1 MTNLSTNYLGLRL
14 NNPLI
19 VSSSGLTNSVEK
31 IKKLE
36 ELGAGAVIL
45 KSLFEEQIQ
54 AEAGHMIG
62 DSSYP
67 EAQDYILK
75 YTKSNSVE
83 EYLQLIETAKKT
95 VKIPV
100 IASINCITASEWVD
114 FSENIEKAGADALEL
129 NIFFLP
135 TKKEVTSEKYEELY
149 YEVITKVRKKTGI
162 PVSIKIGM
170 QFTNLVKL
178 IHNLYI
184 RGATGVV
191 LFNRFFAPDIDIENL
206 KFTASSVFSSPSD
219 IRDSLRWVRII
230 SDQVEKIDIAA
241 STGIHDGKAAIKQIL
256 AGAKAVQ
263 VCSVLYK
270 HGVERIP
277 ILLKDISTW
286 MGHHHFK
293 SIDEFRGK
301 MNLRRIP
308 DPTIYERSQFMK
320 HYSNYQ

>member
-1 MTNLSTNYLGLRL
+1 MTNLSTNYLGLKL

-54 AEAGHMIG
+54 AEAGQMIS
-62 DSSYP
+62 DNTYP

-75 YTKSNSVE
+75 YTKSNTVE
-83 EYLQLIETAKKT
+83 EYLQLIENAKKA

-100 IASINCITASEWVD
+100 IASINCISASDWVD
-114 FSENIEKAGADALEL
+114 FADDIEKAGADALEL
-129 NIFFLP
+129 NIYFLP
-135 TKKEVTSEKYEELY
+135 TKKEISSEKFEELY
-149 YEVITKVRKKTGI
+149 YEVITKVRKKTKI
-162 PVSIKIGM
+162 PVSIKIGL

-184 RGATGVV
+184 RGANGVV

-206 KFTASSVFSSPSD
+206 KFTAASVFSSPSD
-219 IRDSLRWVRII
+219 MRDTLRWVGII
-230 SDQVEKIDIAA
+230 SDKVEKIDIAA

-256 AGAKAVQ
+256 AGAKVVQ

-270 HGVERIP
+270 HGVEKIP
-277 ILLKDISTW
+277 VIKKDIENW
-286 MGHHHFK
+286 MEHHHFK
-293 SIDEFRGK
+293 TIDEFRGK
-301 MNLRRIP
+301 MNCRRIP

-320 HYSNYQ
+320 HYSSYQ

>member
-1 MTNLSTNYLGLRL
+1 MTNLSTNYLGLKL

-54 AEAGHMIG
+54 AEAGQMIS
-62 DSSYP
+62 DNTYP

-75 YTKSNSVE
+75 YTKSNTVE
-83 EYLQLIETAKKT
+83 EYLQLIENAKKA

-100 IASINCITASEWVD
+100 IASINCISASEWVD
-114 FSENIEKAGADALEL
+114 FADDIEKAGADALEL
-129 NIFFLP
+129 NIYFLP
-135 TKKEVTSEKYEELY
+135 TKKEISSEKFEELY
-149 YEVITKVRKKTGI
+149 YEVVTKVRKKTGI
-162 PVSIKIGM
+162 PVSIKIGL

-184 RGATGVV
+184 RGANGVV

-206 KFTASSVFSSPSD
+206 KFTAASVFSSPSD
-219 IRDSLRWVRII
+219 MRDTLRWVGII
-230 SDQVEKIDIAA
+230 SDKVEKIDIAA

-256 AGAKAVQ
+256 AGAKVVQ

-270 HGVERIP
+270 HGVEKIP
-277 ILLKDISTW
+277 VIKKDIENW
-286 MGHHHFK
+286 MGLHHFK
-293 SIDEFRGK
+293 TIDEFRGK
-301 MNLRRIP
+301 MNCRRIP

-320 HYSNYQ
+320 HYSSYQ